1 MNYIEEINKFQ
12 VWISLHP
19 DVSTSARILWFALMH
34 YDNVSG
40 WKETFSVA
48 MSSLMEK
55 TGLGKQ
61 AIVRARRV
69 LQENGRINY
78 VARKGNQATMYQI
91 LSFSGEPIVTT
102 GFSEEANASR
112 TQLPPSTEMGVI
124 DPQAV
129 NKTLADQKSLNQ
141 TSNDRKSVNQTS
153 VNQQATCNASD
164 DKVGHTSNAVAD
176 DIPNAV
182 AGGIFD
188 HTSSEVE
195 SNTPG
200 DVFGNIPRDVPG
212 NLPCDVFG
220 NSPCDVPSHSPSGTQ
235 TDTQT
240 DTHADTILKQNKTK
254 QNNRKENLSKKG
266 DPVELIDEAGCTPP
280 SLEMVQAYCLARGNT
295 VDPKQFVDYYQRR
308 DWFVGQTKMKNW
320 KAVVRSWER
329 RQIVKKQTASPNE
342 QTSSLNEQMPPKKY
356 VYIDAGDGSY
366 VDAEGLPIMF
376 EYH

>member
-61 AIVRARRV
+61 AIVRARRT

-78 VARKGNQATMYQI
+78 VARRGNQATMYQI

-129 NKTLADQKSLNQ
+129 NQTLTDQTSVNQ
-141 TSNDRKSVNQTS
+141 TSNDRKSVNQIS
-153 VNQQATCNASD
+153 VNQQAACNASD

-176 DIPNAV
+176 DISNAV

-188 HTSSEVE
+188 YTSSDVA

-200 DVFGNIPRDVPG
+200 DVFGNIP
-212 NLPCDVFG
+212 
-220 NSPCDVPSHSPSGTQ
+220 CDVPSNTPSGTHADTH
-235 TDTQT
+235 TDTHT

>member
-129 NKTLADQKSLNQ
+129 NQTLTDQTSVNQ
-141 TSNDRKSVNQTS
+141 TSNDRKSVNQIS
-153 VNQQATCNASD
+153 VNQQAACNASD

-188 HTSSEVE
+188 HTSSEVA

-200 DVFGNIPRDVPG
+200 DVFGNIP
-212 NLPCDVFG
+212 
-220 NSPCDVPSHSPSGTQ
+220 CDVPSNTPSGTHA
-235 TDTQT
+235 DTHT
-240 DTHADTILKQNKTK
+240 DTHADTHTDTHADTHTDTILKQNKTK

-320 KAVVRSWER
+320 KAVLRSWER

-342 QTSSLNEQMPPKKY
+342 QTASLNEQMLPKKY
-356 VYIDAGDGSY
+356 VYIDAGNGSY
-366 VDAEGLPIMF
+366 VDAEGLPITF